1 MEVCFASLSG
11 IHFTLICPFPNTWNY
26 LVDAVAVRLGVPVTS
41 VILVYDC
48 KRIVF
53 DSSVKDEQR
62 VSFGEVL
69 PKVIF
74 LVKGYKI

>member
-1 MEVCFASLSG
+1 MEVRFASLSG
-11 IHFTLICPFPNTWNY
+11 IHFTLFRPFPNTWNY
-26 LVDAVAVRLGVPVTS
+26 LVDAVATHLGVPISS

-53 DSSVKDEQR
+53 DSSVKDEQQ

-69 PKVIF
+69 MMI
-74 LVKGYKI
+74 